1 MRAETGTKSACGPMV
16 APLKPAPLLM
26 ERTRAWALLIEYTQ
40 GQSLINHALAVE
52 AAMRAYAR
60 RLGSDEER
68 WGATGLLHDFD
79 YERWPDPVD
88 HPQKGSQIL
97 RLAGCDEQ
105 IIYAILSHAQYLEL
119 ERNSPMDRALFAV
132 DELCGLITAV
142 ALVRPSRSVRDVK
155 LSSIKKKWKQ
165 RTFAEGVSREDIV
178 EGASAL
184 GVELDEHIQFVLEA
198 LQEAAGEI
206 GLAGD
211 LLHEDAETAAP

>member
-1 MRAETGTKSACGPMV
+1 
-16 APLKPAPLLM
+16 M
-26 ERTRAWALLIEYTQ
+26 ERTRAWALLTEYTQ

-60 RLGSDEER
+60 KLGCDEEP

-79 YERWPDPVD
+79 YERWPDPED
-88 HPQKGSQIL
+88 HPKRGSEIL
-97 RLAGCDEQ
+97 RSAGCEED

-119 ERNSPMDRALFAV
+119 ERKSPMDRTLFAV

-155 LSSIKKKWKQ
+155 LSSVKKKWKQ

-178 EGASAL
+178 DGALAL
-184 GVELDEHIQFVLEA
+184 GVELDDHIQFVLEA
-198 LQEAAGEI
+198 LQGAAAEI
-206 GLAGD
+206 GLAGNRQ
-211 LLHEDAETAAP
+211 ENAVVAVV

>member
-1 MRAETGTKSACGPMV
+1 
-16 APLKPAPLLM
+16 M
-26 ERTRAWALLIEYTQ
+26 ERTRAWTLLTEYTQ

-60 RLGSDEER
+60 KLGSDEQL

-79 YERWPDPVD
+79 YERWPDPED

-97 RLAGCDEQ
+97 RSAGCEED
-105 IIYAILSHAQYLEL
+105 IIYAILSHAQYLKL
-119 ERNSPMDRALFAV
+119 ERKSPMDRTLFAV

-155 LSSIKKKWKQ
+155 LSSVKKKWKQ

-178 EGASAL
+178 DGALAL
-184 GVELDEHIQFVLEA
+184 GVELDDHIQFVREA
-198 LQEAAGEI
+198 LQEAAAEI
-206 GLAGD
+206 GLAGNCQ
-211 LLHEDAETAAP
+211 ETAEVAAV